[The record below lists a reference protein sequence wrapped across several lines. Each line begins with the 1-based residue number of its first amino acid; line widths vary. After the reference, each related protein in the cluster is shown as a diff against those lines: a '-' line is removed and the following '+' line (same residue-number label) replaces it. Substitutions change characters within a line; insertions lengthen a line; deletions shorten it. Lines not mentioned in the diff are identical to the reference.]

1 MRIVM
6 AGADPQERSRWRQQ
20 LSEIALGEG
29 VAAVADGPAVPA
41 GALAGT
47 GLACE
52 IVGQARDGQEAVH
65 LTLVQK
71 PDVVLLEKELP
82 VLDGYEAAQMITL
95 AAPGT
100 LVALIGSAESPEE
113 WRRALNAGI
122 REVIGRPVRLETLRG
137 ALQRLAEIRQQRH
150 TTEFRNL
157 TDPSRIP
164 MTICITGAK
173 GGVGKTT
180 LTTNLACAL
189 AQENPG
195 NVVLLD
201 LYTQFG
207 DVATMLNLSP
217 RRTVADLVPLGEDL
231 DPQLVADHLEAH
243 NSGLRVLIGSV
254 DPRPL
259 DYFPTRFMEQLM
271 GVLKRGYRFIVVDV
285 PPILHPGT
293 LYMMS
298 HSQAVILVANLFD
311 LTTASDT
318 KKLLDAVKGKHVPEE
333 RLNVVLN
340 RVSKENQLQIKD
352 IERAFGHP
360 IAATIPNDGKLVPTS
375 INRGV
380 PFVITHP
387 DSAIAVSIREFMGHL
402 TGKPATSAGAPAVPE
417 RKSWFAR
424 RFAWQTS

>member
-1 MRIVM
+1 MIRIVM
-6 AGADPQERSRWRQQ
+6 AGSDPQERARLRQQ
-20 LSEIALGEG
+20 LAEMQVGGL
-29 VAAVADGPAVPA
+29 P
-41 GALAGT
+41 LAM
-47 GLACE
+47 E
-52 IVGQARDGQEAVH
+52 VVGQARDGQEAVH
-65 LTLVQK
+65 MTLVQK
-71 PDVVLLEKELP
+71 PDLVLLESDLP

-100 LVALIGSAESPEE
+100 LVGLIGGAETPAEL
-113 WRRALNAGI
+113 RRALRAGV
-122 REVIGRPVRLETLRG
+122 REFIPKPFRPEVLG
-137 ALQRLAEIRQQRH
+137 AALQSLLAIEERRQSP
-150 TTEFRNL
+150 EFINM
-157 TDPSRIP
+157 TDPARIP
-164 MTICITGAK
+164 MTICVTGAK

-189 AQENPG
+189 AQENQG
-195 NVVLLD
+195 NVVLVD

-217 RRTVADLVPLGEDL
+217 RRTVADMVPLADEL

-243 NSGLRVLIGSV
+243 NSGLRVLIGSI
-254 DPRPL
+254 DPKPL
-259 DYFPTRFMEQLM
+259 DFFSTRFLEELM
-271 GVLKRGYRFIVVDV
+271 GVLKRSYRFIVVDV

-293 LYMMS
+293 LYMIG
-298 HSQAVILVANLFD
+298 HSQAVVLVANLFD

-318 KKLLDAVKGKHVPEE
+318 KKLLDAVKGKQVPEE
-333 RLNVVLN
+333 RLKVLLN
-340 RVSKENQLQIKD
+340 RVSKENQLQVKD
-352 IERAFGHP
+352 IERAFAHP

-387 DSAIAVSIREFMGHL
+387 ESAIAVSIKEFVGDL
-402 TGKPATSAGAPAVPE
+402 TGKPRTEASASAAPGD

>member
-1 MRIVM
+1 MT
-6 AGADPQERSRWRQQ
+6 
-20 LSEIALGEG
+20 
-29 VAAVADGPAVPA
+29 
-41 GALAGT
+41 LA
-47 GLACE
+47 
-52 IVGQARDGQEAVH
+52 
-65 LTLVQK
+65 QK
-71 PDVVLLEKELP
+71 PDLVLMETDLP
-82 VLDGYEAAQMITL
+82 VLDGFAAAQMITL

-100 LVALIGSAESPEE
+100 LVALIGGGETPGDL
-113 WRRALNAGI
+113 RRALHSGV
-122 REVIGRPVRLETLRG
+122 REFIPRPVRTDVLRA
-137 ALQRLAEIRQQRH
+137 ALDRLVSLREQRQ
-150 TTEFRNL
+150 TPEFRNL

-164 MTICITGAK
+164 MTISVTGAK

-207 DVATMLNLSP
+207 DVATLLNLSP
-217 RRTVADLVPLGEDL
+217 RRTVADLVPHADEL

-259 DYFPTRFMEQLM
+259 DFFPTRFMENLM
-271 GVLKRGYRFIVVDV
+271 GVLKRSYRYILVDV

-293 LYMMS
+293 LYMMG
-298 HSQAVILVANLFD
+298 HSQAVVLVANLFD

-318 KKLLDAVKGKHVPEE
+318 KKLLDAIKGKHVPEE
-333 RLNVVLN
+333 RLNVMLN
-340 RVSKENQLQIKD
+340 RVSKENQLQVKD

-387 DSAIAVSIREFMGHL
+387 DAPISLSVKEFMGKL
-402 TGKPATSAGAPAVPE
+402 TGNPREASAAAPAASD

>member
-1 MRIVM
+1 M
-6 AGADPQERSRWRQQ
+6 AGSDPQERARLRQQ
-20 LSEIALGEG
+20 LTEMQVGGL
-29 VAAVADGPAVPA
+29 P
-41 GALAGT
+41 LAM
-47 GLACE
+47 E
-52 IVGQARDGQEAVH
+52 VVGQARDGQEAVH
-65 LTLVQK
+65 MTLVQK
-71 PDVVLLEKELP
+71 PDLVLLESDLP
-82 VLDGYEAAQMITL
+82 VLDGYEAAQLITL
-95 AAPGT
+95 ASPGT
-100 LVALIGSAESPEE
+100 LIGLIGGAETPADL
-113 WRRALNAGI
+113 RRALRSGV
-122 REVIGRPVRLETLRG
+122 REFIPRPLRPETLG
-137 ALQRLAEIRQQRH
+137 AALQSLLAIEERRH
-150 TTEFRNL
+150 SAEFVNM
-157 TDPSRIP
+157 TDPARIP
-164 MTICITGAK
+164 MTICVTGAK

-180 LTTNLACAL
+180 ITSNLACAL

-195 NVVLLD
+195 NVVLVD

-217 RRTVADLVPLGEDL
+217 RRTVADMVPLAEEL

-254 DPRPL
+254 DPKPL
-259 DYFPTRFMEQLM
+259 DFFSTRFLEELM
-271 GVLKRGYRFIVVDV
+271 GVLKRSYRFIIVDV

-293 LYMMS
+293 LYMIG
-298 HSQAVILVANLFD
+298 HSQAVVLVANLFD

-318 KKLLDAVKGKHVPEE
+318 KKLLDAVKGKQVPEE
-333 RLNVVLN
+333 RLKVVLN

-352 IERAFGHP
+352 IERAFSHP

-387 DSAIAVSIREFMGHL
+387 DSAIAMSIKEFMGNL
-402 TGKPATSAGAPAVPE
+402 TGKPGGRGDACVAPTTSE

>member
-1 MRIVM
+1 M
-6 AGADPQERSRWRQQ
+6 ES
-20 LSEIALGEG
+20 S
-29 VAAVADGPAVPA
+29 
-41 GALAGT
+41 
-47 GLACE
+47 
-52 IVGQARDGQEAVH
+52 
-65 LTLVQK
+65 
-71 PDVVLLEKELP
+71 LP
-82 VLDGYEAAQMITL
+82 VLDGFEAAQMITL

-100 LVALIGSAESPEE
+100 LVALIGGPETPADL
-113 WRRALNAGI
+113 RRALHCGVREFIARPVRPDVLRSALDRLIGI
-122 REVIGRPVRLETLRG
+122 RE
-137 ALQRLAEIRQQRH
+137 QRH
-150 TTEFRNL
+150 SAEFRNL

-164 MTICITGAK
+164 MTIAITGAK

-195 NVVLLD
+195 NVVLVD

-207 DVATMLNLSP
+207 DVATMLNLQP
-217 RRTVADLVPLGEDL
+217 RRTVADLVPLADEL

-271 GVLKRGYRFIVVDV
+271 GVLKRSYRFIIVDV

-333 RLNVVLN
+333 RLHVLLN
-340 RVSKENQLQIKD
+340 RVSKENQLQVKD

-360 IAATIPNDGKLVPTS
+360 IGATIPNDGKLVPTS

-387 DSAIAVSIREFMGHL
+387 DAPIAQSVKEFMGRL
-402 TGKPATSAGAPAVPE
+402 TGSPRESAAAAAATPE

>member
-1 MRIVM
+1 MIRIVM
-6 AGADPQERSRWRQQ
+6 AGSDPQERARLRQQ
-20 LSEIALGEG
+20 LTEMQVGGL
-29 VAAVADGPAVPA
+29 P
-41 GALAGT
+41 LAM
-47 GLACE
+47 E
-52 IVGQARDGQEAVH
+52 VVGQARDGQEAVH
-65 LTLVQK
+65 MTLVQK
-71 PDVVLLEKELP
+71 PDLVLLESDLP
-82 VLDGYEAAQMITL
+82 VLDGYEAAQLITL
-95 AAPGT
+95 ASPGT
-100 LVALIGSAESPEE
+100 LVGLIGGAETPADL
-113 WRRALNAGI
+113 RRALRAGV
-122 REVIGRPVRLETLRG
+122 REFIPRPFRPETLG
-137 ALQRLAEIRQQRH
+137 AALQSLLSIEERRHSAE
-150 TTEFRNL
+150 FVNM
-157 TDPSRIP
+157 TDPARIP
-164 MTICITGAK
+164 MTICVTGAK

-180 LTTNLACAL
+180 ITSNLACAL

-195 NVVLLD
+195 NVVLVD

-217 RRTVADLVPLGEDL
+217 RRTVADMVPLAEEL

-254 DPRPL
+254 DPKPL
-259 DYFPTRFMEQLM
+259 DFFSTRFLEELM
-271 GVLKRGYRFIVVDV
+271 GVLKRSYRFIIVDV

-293 LYMMS
+293 LYMIG
-298 HSQAVILVANLFD
+298 HSQAVVLVANLFD

-318 KKLLDAVKGKHVPEE
+318 KKLLDAVKGKQVPEE
-333 RLNVVLN
+333 RLRVVLN

-352 IERAFGHP
+352 IERAFSHP

-387 DSAIAVSIREFMGHL
+387 DSAIAMSIKEFMGNL
-402 TGKPATSAGAPAVPE
+402 TGKPRIEASASSPTSD